1 MKIIKPEARIIPK
14 GNSPYKF
21 IEMIGRTCYKSL
33 DKITDDSAV
42 KFVKGL
48 VDRKHYA
55 MLEHYWVH
63 IIINALQS
71 DVEEALERYAEDL
84 RLYGGVSEF
93 DKFVQVTGLNRTY
106 VSAPLRVFLEFDE
119 KVDMFTHRNNHNYSV
134 IDRAMADISR
144 KFPELLDT
152 EKWYIDEDYE
162 PVEVLEEDEFIE
174 SMQNDFEDCGYACTV
189 QEPMKHRTHTV
200 LFICDRGVSHEFVR
214 HRVCNFAQ
222 ESTRYCNYSK
232 DKFGSE
238 ITVIKPCFFD
248 RNPDTPDN
256 VLWDNSCY
264 TDWLRSC
271 EESEQAYFRMIKKGA
286 TPQEARSVLPN
297 SLKTELIITA
307 NEAEWQHIIDLR
319 FNGVTGAPHP
329 QMKEAMS
336 KIVENLYFESEGRLY
351 YDPKAFGGMKNE

>member
-14 GNSPYKF
+14 GDNPYKF

-71 DVEEALERYAEDL
+71 DVEEALERYADDL

-119 KVDMFTHRNNHNYSV
+119 KVDVFTHTNRHNYSV
-134 IDRAMADISR
+134 IDRVMADISR
-144 KFPELLDT
+144 KFPELFDT
-152 EKWYIDEDYE
+152 EKWYTNEDYE

-200 LFICDRGVSHEFVR
+200 LFVCDRGVSHEFVR

-238 ITVIKPCFFD
+238 ITVIKPCFYQEYSEEYD
-248 RNPDTPDN
+248 
-256 VLWDNSCY
+256 LWKAAMENAEY
-264 TDWLRSC
+264 K
-271 EESEQAYFRMIKKGA
+271 YFQLLNAGS

-307 NEAEWQHIIDLR
+307 NEVEWQHIIDLR
-319 FNGVTGAPHP
+319 FSGVTGAPHP

>member
-14 GNSPYKF
+14 GDNPYKF

-71 DVEEALERYAEDL
+71 DVEEALERYADDL
-84 RLYGGVSEF
+84 KLYGGVSEF

-119 KVDMFTHRNNHNYSV
+119 KVDMFTHRNNHNYSL

-144 KFPELLDT
+144 KFPELFDT
-152 EKWYIDEDYE
+152 EKWYINEDYE

-174 SMQNDFEDCGYACTV
+174 SMQNDFEDCGYASTV

-200 LFICDRGVSHEFVR
+200 LFVCDRGVSHEFVR

-232 DKFGSE
+232 DKFGNE
-238 ITVIKPCFFD
+238 ITVIKPCFWTENTAKYTAWEDAMKLAERYYFD
-248 RNPDTPDN
+248 LLD
-256 VLWDNSCY
+256 Y
-264 TDWLRSC
+264 
-271 EESEQAYFRMIKKGA
+271 GA

-307 NEAEWQHIIDLR
+307 NEVEWQHIIDLR
-319 FNGVTGAPHP
+319 FSGVTGAPHP

>member
-14 GNSPYKF
+14 GDNPYKF

-119 KVDMFTHRNNHNYSV
+119 KVDMFTRINGHNYSV

-174 SMQNDFEDCGYACTV
+174 SMQNDFEDCGYASTV

-200 LFICDRGVSHEFVR
+200 LFVCDRGVSHEFVR

-232 DKFGSE
+232 DKFGNE
-238 ITVIKPCFFD
+238 ITVIRPFFFKEG
-248 RNPDTPDN
+248 TYEYMT
-256 VLWDNSCY
+256 W
-264 TDWLRSC
+264 
-271 EESEQAYFRMIKKGA
+271 KGA
-286 TPQEARSVLPN
+286 CQDAEVRYMGLLREGVSPQQARSILPN

-307 NEAEWQHIIDLR
+307 NEVEWQHIIDLR